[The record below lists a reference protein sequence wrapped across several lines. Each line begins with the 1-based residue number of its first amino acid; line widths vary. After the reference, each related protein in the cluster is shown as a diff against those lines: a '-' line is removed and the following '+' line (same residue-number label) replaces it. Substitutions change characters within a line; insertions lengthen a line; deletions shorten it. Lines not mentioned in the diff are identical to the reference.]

1 MDSTIEPQTT
11 GMPAPG
17 SARPHPQRA
26 HDAEAD
32 HLESSPDLMEAA
44 EEAIESLHAA
54 DPADAAEPAV
64 AIADMLS
71 RALEEEEH

>member
-1 MDSTIEPQTT
+1 MDSTIEPQTV
-11 GMPAPG
+11 GMHAPASPDAEW
-17 SARPHPQRA
+17 AR
-26 HDAEAD
+26 DAEAD
-32 HLESSPDLMEAA
+32 HLESGSDLVEAA

-71 RALEEEEH
+71 RALEAEER